1 MTLPKTDLLIFN
13 IHIMENYPQIAA
25 EAGKRMLQNGPETAS
40 VRKWLRI
47 LRWLLPVSMLL
58 LVVAYQL
65 VAARWFQNNVGEQYH
80 YLAEILF
87 YGTIGPAFAFMLLH
101 FLGRW
106 LEEKE
111 TSDLQAK
118 LLAQAREYAGIS
130 NKLNDDALQTLFAA
144 RILINSI
151 EAGLEKQDQGAAALL
166 KRTETALEVA
176 IKELREHLENQGSN
190 GSKIQFN
197 GSKAQEEK

>member
-1 MTLPKTDLLIFN
+1 MNGRRFDVHDI
-13 IHIMENYPQIAA
+13 
-25 EAGKRMLQNGPETAS
+25 GPETAS
-40 VRKWLRI
+40 LRSWLKI
-47 LRWLLPVSMLL
+47 LRWLLPLSMFA

-65 VAARWFQNNVGEQYH
+65 VAARWFHNNVGEQYH

-87 YGTIGPAFAFMLLH
+87 YGTIGPAFAFILLH

-130 NKLNDDALQTLFAA
+130 NQLNDNALQTLFAV
-144 RILINSI
+144 RVLINSI

-166 KRTETALEVA
+166 RRTETALEIA
-176 IKELREHLENQGSN
+176 IKELREHLENQGIHGSKIKVN
-190 GSKIQFN
+190 GSK
-197 GSKAQEEK
+197 